1 MPQLI
6 STDSLFAFCALA
18 TGPACCKAEIIMTKN
33 AGYLPIEPAAKLLF
47 LTDVPTC
54 ARIRSDRSRA
64 LPQCGQGTGGAQAYM
79 SVQSSELRPLRFG
92 ESHAFESRCDMW
104 LY

>member
-33 AGYLPIEPAAKLLF
+33 AGYLPIESAPNLLF
-47 LTDVPTC
+47 LTDVPTSAC
-54 ARIRSDRSRA
+54 RRSDRSRA
-64 LPQCGQGTGGAQAYM
+64 LPQCGQGTGGAQTYI
-79 SVQSSELRPLRFG
+79 SVQSQWLTSI
-92 ESHAFESRCDMW
+92 AFWRVTCF
-104 LY
+104 